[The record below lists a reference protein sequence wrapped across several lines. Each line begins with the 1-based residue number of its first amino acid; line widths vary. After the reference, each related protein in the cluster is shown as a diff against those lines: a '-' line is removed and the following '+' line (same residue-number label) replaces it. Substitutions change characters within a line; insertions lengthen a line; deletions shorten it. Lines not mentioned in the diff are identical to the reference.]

1 MRVLVTGASG
11 FIGAN
16 LTALL
21 KAKGIETRGVDSF
34 SVYYSPEMK
43 NSRIINLQV
52 SDVITN
58 LDIRD
63 YSKFDELLK
72 TYRPNVVVH
81 LAAQGGV
88 RASRTDPSPYISTN
102 QEGFFN
108 VLNLSQLYG
117 VQKLIYASSSSVYG
131 DLATPPFRE
140 DAVLAA
146 PKSLYALSK
155 MSNEIMA
162 EHLPA
167 HEMQRIGLRL
177 FTVYGPWGRPDMAM
191 FRLLASSRL
200 KEKFQL
206 TANLEVLRDFTFVDD
221 TSTAIYDLIVKEFST
236 RKNEIFNIAGGKPY
250 SLQNLFEIL
259 SHSGNN
265 PVIENREHDPL
276 DVRMTHGSTE
286 KITKFGITVPQTS
299 LSDGVKKTIEWI
311 ESQAV
316 ENIQSWYE
324 YSR

>member
-1 MRVLVTGASG
+1 VRVLVTGASG

-63 YSKFDELLK
+63 YSKLDELLK

-117 VQKLIYASSSSVYG
+117 VEKLIYASSSSVYG
-131 DLATPPFRE
+131 DLTTSPFRE

-162 EHLPA
+162 EHLPGQ
-167 HEMQRIGLRL
+167 EMQRIGLRL

-191 FRLLASSRL
+191 FRLLASCRL

-206 TANLEVLRDFTFVDD
+206 TANLDVLRDFTFVDD
-221 TSTAIYDLIVKEFST
+221 TSTAIYDLIVKEIST
-236 RKNEIFNIAGGKPY
+236 KKNEIFNIAGGKPY
-250 SLQNLFEIL
+250 SLQNLLEIL
-259 SHSGNN
+259 SHRGNN

-286 KITKFGITVPQTS
+286 KIIRFGITVPQTS
-299 LSDGVKKTIEWI
+299 LSDGVNRTIEWI
-311 ESQAV
+311 ESQDV
-316 ENIQSWYE
+316 ESIQSWYE